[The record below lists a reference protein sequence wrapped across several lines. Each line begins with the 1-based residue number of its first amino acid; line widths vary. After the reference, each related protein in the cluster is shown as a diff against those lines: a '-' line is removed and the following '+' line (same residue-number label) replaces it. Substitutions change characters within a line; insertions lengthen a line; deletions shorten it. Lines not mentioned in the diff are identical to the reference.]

1 MKKKI
6 SKFSLNNLKHTNL
19 ITFKYQNFLLLNYYL
34 KHLIY
39 SSVLHNSNYDKLIK
53 TDGLIDMTRIE

>member
-39 SSVLHNSNYDKLIK
+39 SSVLHNSNYDKLAKI
-53 TDGLIDMTRIE
+53 TE